1 MFGHTNGDPGRFG
14 MHVYADG
21 RVIWGAGRSV
31 DRPIE
36 QRLTPAGVDLVVA
49 EMLSTGLF
57 ARDLDLLSAHGLTF
71 GDVRVRNGD
80 GFVRVTWGDISDNGT
95 QPSVPTEEQA
105 NALKQL
111 DARLEDGRRGS
122 PPMRGRPGD
131 AAVRPV
137 PIRVRY
143 EAEPGVGLDR
153 VVVAPRGD
161 EHRLRPLERTH
172 ERIGSVRPVRDRVR
186 HLVPTVTTE
195 QAREL
200 GRLLEDAGVR
210 LIDGAS
216 APVYGRRV
224 NGLPPSHV
232 GISFSP
238 VLPDGIRTD
247 RLGR

>member
-1 MFGHTNGDPGRFG
+1 MFGHTFGDPGRFG
-14 MHVYADG
+14 MNVYADG
-21 RVIWGAGRSV
+21 RVIWERLVVPPTGL
-31 DRPIE
+31 IE

-80 GFVRVTWGDISDNGT
+80 GFVRVTWGDIIDNGA
-95 QPSVPTEEQA
+95 QPSVPTEGQA

-111 DARLEDGRRGS
+111 DARLEDLTS
-122 PPMRGRPGD
+122 WLPADAWADPELRPY
-131 AAVRPV
+131 V
-137 PIRVRY
+137 PSRYRVCY

-153 VVVAPRGD
+153 VLSSLPEGI

-172 ERIGSVRPVRDRVR
+172 ERIDRYG
-186 HLVPTVTTE
+186 PYGTGFEIWCSTVTTE

-210 LIDGAS
+210 LIDGGS
-216 APVYGRRV
+216 APVYQTSERATSEPR
-224 NGLPPSHV
+224 V

-238 VLPDGIRTD
+238 VLPDGV
-247 RLGR
+247 